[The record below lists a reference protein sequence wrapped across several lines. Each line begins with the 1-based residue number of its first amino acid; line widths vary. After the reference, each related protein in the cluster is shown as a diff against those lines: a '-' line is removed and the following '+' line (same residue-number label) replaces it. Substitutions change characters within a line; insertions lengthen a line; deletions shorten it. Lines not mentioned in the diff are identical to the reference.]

1 MTYRA
6 TRQDDGTL
14 VVHDVPIFVEC
25 ERGDLKFDARWIGQA
40 VSAAMAAERDGY
52 LPPLHLRHHDK
63 KGEDKD
69 VRAAGFFRITRSAP
83 IKFKGAT
90 RIAVFA
96 DLHLTDPS
104 AAEMVLAKRLP
115 YRSVEIFNVDKP
127 MLDGLALLDHEA
139 PFLQLPMLMV
149 SRVDEMAGAGIGVS
163 GDTFAARWS
172 CEGPSTRD
180 SVACLYRS
188 GRKAMMLFQAD
199 DQEMMMA
206 DEPKKDDEKP
216 KDEKMAEG
224 SAVDVSAVCKAI
236 ASGEI
241 TVAGMD
247 EIMAAIAAYQSKAQ
261 PKADGEAE
269 APAPGNAAMSAQ
281 GTSGSTT
288 PMKDDNTNAV
298 QFAQM
303 RAEIDGLN
311 AKLKAQEAKATQA
324 AMVQGALKRLAGRPL
339 GSDIEQKLAQFA
351 AFGQDQFNAY
361 VETLEKVVG
370 PMPAGAAD
378 GAAMN
383 FGADVPDVALSWQ
396 NLGPDAVAKAA
407 VFAADHAKIAA
418 FGARTSLEDYVRI
431 NMEKKHGLRLPKAKK
446 AS

>member
-25 ERGDLKFDARWIGQA
+25 ERGDLKFDAKWIGQA
-40 VSAAMAAERDGY
+40 VSAAMAAEREGY

-149 SRVDEMAGAGIGVS
+149 SRVDEMAGAGVGVS

-269 APAPGNAAMSAQ
+269 APAPGNAAMSAAASSAADQ
-281 GTSGSTT
+281 RTSGSGN

-339 GSDIEQKLAQFA
+339 GSDIEAKLAQFA
-351 AFGQDQFNAY
+351 AFGVDQFNAY

-370 PMPAGAAD
+370 PMPDNGAHMAAIVD
-378 GAAMN
+378 SPAVVAYQAKGPAEVEKAIKFSNQWRDANAIGATSLTESS
-383 FGADVPDVALSWQ
+383 F
-396 NLGPDAVAKAA
+396 
-407 VFAADHAKIAA
+407 IEAA
-418 FGARTSLEDYVRI
+418 FARE
-431 NMEKKHGLRLPKAKK
+431 RLMAR
-446 AS
+446 SN